1 MTGAEHADHARSV
14 VGGTA
19 GMPARRNGRSGV
31 DVTLLGG
38 FRLAVGGRYVR
49 LPVGA
54 QRLVAVL
61 ALRGQVSRSRLAG
74 TLWPDTPEHR
84 AQASLRTGIWRVN
97 QAAPDLVA
105 ITPSQLDLDARARV
119 DVRVLVKRSVE
130 IMQGEDFDA
139 FTLSTGV
146 PDGELLPDWGDA
158 WLTDERERLHQMRLH
173 LLEKVAERLADTGQF
188 GLAVEVALSVLRA
201 DVLRESAHRTL
212 IRIHLAEG
220 NLSQARRA
228 YAACEQ
234 LLWREL
240 GVAPSAAMTGLLGG
254 VQGGVPVAR
263 VPVARAS
270 AGWRP
275 AGIPARSR

>member
-1 MTGAEHADHARSV
+1 MAGAEHADHARSV

-19 GMPARRNGRSGV
+19 GMPARRSGA

-38 FRLAVGGRYVR
+38 FRLAVGGRDVR

-74 TLWPDTPEHR
+74 TLWPDTLEHR
-84 AQASLRTGIWRVN
+84 ALASLRTAIWRVN
-97 QAAPDLVA
+97 QAAPDLVV
-105 ITPSQLDLDARARV
+105 ITASQVDLDARARV
-119 DVRVLVKRSVE
+119 DVRVLVQRSVE

-139 FTLSTGV
+139 CTLSTGV
-146 PDGELLPDWGDA
+146 PDGELLPGWGDT

-173 LLEKVAERLADTGQF
+173 LLERIAGRLADTGHF

-201 DVLRESAHRTL
+201 DVLRESAHRIL
-212 IRIHLAEG
+212 ISIHLAEG

-240 GVAPSAAMTGLLGG
+240 GVAPSAAMTGLLSGA
-254 VQGGVPVAR
+254 QGGVPVAG
-263 VPVARAS
+263 VP

-275 AGIPARSR
+275 AGTPARSR

>member
-1 MTGAEHADHARSV
+1 
-14 VGGTA
+14 
-19 GMPARRNGRSGV
+19 MPARRNRRSGAE
-31 DVTLLGG
+31 VTLLGG
-38 FRLAVGGRYVR
+38 FRLAVGGRDVR

-61 ALRGQVSRSRLAG
+61 ALRGQLSRSRLAG
-74 TLWPDTPEHR
+74 TLWPDTLEHR
-84 AQASLRTGIWRVN
+84 ALASLRTGIWRVN
-97 QAAPDLVA
+97 RAAPDLVA
-105 ITPSQLDLDARARV
+105 ITARQMNLDARARV

-139 FTLSTGV
+139 CTLSTAL

-173 LLEKVAERLADTGQF
+173 LLEKVAERLAGTGQF

-212 IRIHLAEG
+212 ISIHLAEG

-240 GVAPSAAMTGLLGG
+240 GVAPSAAMTGLLSGVRVAFPAPAFQPGG
-254 VQGGVPVAR
+254 AR
-263 VPVARAS
+263 GSR
-270 AGWRP
+270 R
-275 AGIPARSR
+275 RSGCPPDL

>member
-1 MTGAEHADHARSV
+1 
-14 VGGTA
+14 
-19 GMPARRNGRSGV
+19 
-31 DVTLLGG
+31 VTLLGG
-38 FRLAVGGRYVR
+38 FRLAVGGRDVR

-61 ALRGQVSRSRLAG
+61 ALRGQVSRSHLAG
-74 TLWPDTPEHR
+74 TLWPDTLEHR
-84 AQASLRTGIWRVN
+84 ALASLRTGIWRVN
-97 QAAPDLVA
+97 RAAPGLVA
-105 ITPSQLDLDARARV
+105 ITASQLDLDTRTRV
-119 DVRVLVKRSVE
+119 DVRVLVKWSVE
-130 IMQGEDFDA
+130 VMRGEDFDA
-139 FTLSTGV
+139 CTLSTGV
-146 PDGELLPDWGDA
+146 PDGELLPGWGDA

-220 NLSQARRA
+220 NLGQARCA

-240 GVAPSAAMTGLLGG
+240 GVAPSAAMTGLLRGT
-254 VQGGVPVAR
+254 QGGVPVAG
-263 VPVARAS
+263 VPVAGVS
-270 AGWRP
+270 AEWRP
-275 AGIPARSR
+275 RIEPNAGVPAGSLTTTPTAGTPARSR

>member
-1 MTGAEHADHARSV
+1 M
-14 VGGTA
+14 
-19 GMPARRNGRSGV
+19 
-31 DVTLLGG
+31 TLLGG
-38 FRLAVGGRYVR
+38 FRLAVGGRDVR

-61 ALRGQVSRSRLAG
+61 ALRGRLSRSRLAG
-74 TLWPDTPEHR
+74 TLWPDTLEHR
-84 AQASLRTGIWRVN
+84 ALASLRTGIWRVN
-97 QAAPDLVA
+97 QAAPDLVV
-105 ITPSQLDLDARARV
+105 ITARQVNLDARARV

-139 FTLSTGV
+139 FTLSTAV
-146 PDGELLPDWGDA
+146 PDGELLPEWGDA

-173 LLEKVAERLADTGQF
+173 LLEKVAERLAGTGQF

-212 IRIHLAEG
+212 ISIHLAEG
-220 NLSQARRA
+220 NLSQAHRA

-240 GVAPSAAMTGLLGG
+240 RVAPSAAMTGLLS
-254 VQGGVPVAR
+254 GVPAVSQSPAFQPGGAR
-263 VPVARAS
+263 GSSR
-270 AGWRP
+270 RP
-275 AGIPARSR
+275 GCPPDL